1 MSSNGYSC
9 DNHNNNMLM
18 SVGFGVRCMWKLA
31 EATGQ
36 LDHMSPVSSRLAHAS
51 SHGSWL
57 PKAARVKKNP
67 TA

>member
-1 MSSNGYSC
+1 
-9 DNHNNNMLM
+9 M